1 MKVIDFFKE
10 RIIFISI
17 NILIILFSAFTLR
30 VFKVDL
36 NLIIFLSVVNISS
49 SLVFHIYDYIKRRNY
64 YKGLIDN
71 LESLDKKYLISDLM
85 EEPTFIDGMILK
97 EVLYYANK
105 SMNDEIAILKN
116 SMIEYEEY
124 INIWVHEIKTPIATT
139 KLIIENNKDDITKSI
154 DEEINKIDNYI
165 EQALYYAKSSYSN
178 DDYIIKKINLKEV
191 VNKVIRKNARSLIG
205 KKIKITLENL
215 EEFIYSDSKWIEF
228 IINQIIINSIKY
240 MNKDEKEILI
250 SSYKIDKNIIL
261 KIKDNG
267 CGISEK
273 DINKIFDKGFTG
285 ENGRRF
291 TKSTGIGLFLCKK
304 LCGNLGLSIKVESK
318 IDVGTTIY
326 IVFPINN
333 MQIF

>member
-1 MKVIDFFKE
+1 MEVIDFLKE

-30 VFKVDL
+30 VFNVDL
-36 NLIIFLSVVNISS
+36 DLIIFLSIINIISFLS
-49 SLVFHIYDYIKRRNY
+49 FHIYDYIKRRNY
-64 YKGLIDN
+64 YKGLIEN
-71 LESLDKKYLISDLM
+71 LESLDKKYLISDLI
-85 EEPTFIDGMILK
+85 EEPTFIDGIILK
-97 EVLYYANK
+97 EVLYSANK
-105 SMNDEIAILKN
+105 SMNDEIAILRN

-139 KLIIENNKDDITKSI
+139 KLIIENNKNEITKSI

-191 VNKVIRKNARSLIG
+191 VNKVIRKNARSLIA

-215 EEFIYSDSKWIEF
+215 EEIIYSDSKWIEF
-228 IINQIIINSIKY
+228 IINQILINSIKY
-240 MNKDEKEILI
+240 MNKNEKEILI
-250 SSYKIDKNIIL
+250 SSYKIENNIIL

-285 ENGRRF
+285 ENGRKF

-304 LCGNLGLSIKVESK
+304 LCENLGISIKIESK
-318 IDVGTTIY
+318 IKVGTEVY
-326 IVFPINN
+326 IAFPINN
-333 MQIF
+333 MQTF

>member
-1 MKVIDFFKE
+1 MEVIDFLKE

-17 NILIILFSAFTLR
+17 NMLIILFSAFTLR

-36 NLIIFLSVVNISS
+36 DLIIFLSIINIISS
-49 SLVFHIYDYIKRRNY
+49 LAFHIYDYIKRRNY

-71 LESLDKKYLISDLM
+71 LESLDKKYLISDLI

-97 EVLYYANK
+97 EVLYSANK
-105 SMNDEIAILKN
+105 SMNDEIAVLRN

-139 KLIIENNKDDITKSI
+139 KLIIENNKNEITKSI

-191 VNKVIRKNARSLIG
+191 VNKVIRKNARSLIA

-215 EEFIYSDSKWIEF
+215 EEIIYSDSKWIEF
-228 IINQIIINSIKY
+228 IINQILINSIKY
-240 MNKDEKEILI
+240 MNKNEKEILI
-250 SSYKIDKNIIL
+250 SSYKIEENIVLRIE
-261 KIKDNG
+261 DNG

-285 ENGRRF
+285 ENGRKF

-304 LCGNLGLSIKVESK
+304 LCGNLGLSIKAESEINK
-318 IDVGTTIY
+318 GTVIY

-333 MQIF
+333 IQTF

>member
-1 MKVIDFFKE
+1 MRLIDFLKE

-17 NILIILFSAFTLR
+17 NMLIILFSAFTLM

-36 NLIIFLSVVNISS
+36 DLIIFFSVINIISS
-49 SLVFHIYDYIKRRNY
+49 LSFHLYDYIKRRNY
-64 YKGLIDN
+64 YKGLIEN
-71 LESLDKKYLISDLM
+71 LESLDKKYLISDLI
-85 EEPTFIDGMILK
+85 EDPTFIDGIILK
-97 EVLYYANK
+97 EVLYFANK
-105 SMNDEIAILKN
+105 SMNDEIGKLRN
-116 SMIEYEEY
+116 SMTEYEEY

-139 KLIIENNKDDITKSI
+139 KLIIENNKNDITKSI

-191 VNKVIRKNARSLIG
+191 VNRVIRKNARSLIA

-215 EEFIYSDSKWIEF
+215 EEVIYSDSKWIEF

-250 SSYKIDKNIIL
+250 SSYKVGENIVL
-261 KIKDNG
+261 KIKDDG

-285 ENGRRF
+285 ENGRKF

-304 LCGNLGLSIKVESK
+304 LCENLGLSIKVDSK
-318 IDVGTTIY
+318 INVGTVIY

>member
-1 MKVIDFFKE
+1 MSVIDFFKE

-36 NLIIFLSVVNISS
+36 NLIIFLSVVNIMF
-49 SLVFHIYDYIKRRNY
+49 SLFFHVYDYIKRKNY
-64 YKGLIDN
+64 YEGLIDN

-85 EEPTFIDGMILK
+85 GEPTFIDGIILK
-97 EVLYYANK
+97 EILYYANK
-105 SMNDEIAILKN
+105 SMNDEIALLRN

-139 KLIIENNKDDITKSI
+139 KLIIENNKNDVTKSI

-178 DDYIIKKINLKEV
+178 DDYIIKKLNLRDV
-191 VNKVIRKNARSLIG
+191 VNKVIRKNSRSLIA

-215 EEFIYSDSKWIEF
+215 EEIIYSDSKWIEF

-240 MNKDEKEILI
+240 VNKDEKQILI
-250 SSYKIDKNIIL
+250 SSNKIDQNIIL
-261 KIKDNG
+261 KMEDNG

-285 ENGRRF
+285 ENGRKF

-304 LCGNLGLSIKVESK
+304 LCENLGLSIKAESK
-318 IDVGTTIY
+318 IDVGTIIY

>member
-1 MKVIDFFKE
+1 MEVIDFLKE

-17 NILIILFSAFTLR
+17 NMLIILFSAFTLR

-36 NLIIFLSVVNISS
+36 DLIIFLSIINIISS
-49 SLVFHIYDYIKRRNY
+49 LAFHIYDYIKRRNY

-71 LESLDKKYLISDLM
+71 LESLDKKYLISDLI

-97 EVLYYANK
+97 EVLYSANK
-105 SMNDEIAILKN
+105 SMNDEIAVLRN

-139 KLIIENNKDDITKSI
+139 KLIIENNKNEITKSI

-191 VNKVIRKNARSLIG
+191 VNKVIRKNARSLIA

-215 EEFIYSDSKWIEF
+215 EEIIYSDSKWIEF
-228 IINQIIINSIKY
+228 IINQILINSIKY
-240 MNKDEKEILI
+240 MNKNEKEILI
-250 SSYKIDKNIIL
+250 SSYKIEENIVLRIE
-261 KIKDNG
+261 DNG

-285 ENGRRF
+285 ENGRKF

-304 LCGNLGLSIKVESK
+304 LCENLGLSIKVESQINK
-318 IDVGTTIY
+318 GTVIY

-333 MQIF
+333 IQTF